1 MRTPRPE
8 TYLAFSV
15 LTALS
20 LALPACCGEGDDSA
34 KDEGVQLTSES
45 AFIER
50 HSEALCANEPAAIME
65 WPGSLDYSE
74 PVPLDGD
81 DCEPRL
87 VAFYEEHTILRFS
100 SEIAEGCHSAYLN
113 ETAPAP
119 SADLG
124 WRWCAFAWLP

>member
-8 TYLAFSV
+8 TYFAFSV

-20 LALPACCGEGDDSA
+20 IALPACCGESDDTASG
-34 KDEGVQLTSES
+34 EEVLTSES

-74 PVPLDGD
+74 PVSLESEG
-81 DCEPRL
+81 CLPRL
-87 VAFYEEHTILRFS
+87 VAFYEEHTVYRFS